1 MLTTYLT
8 SVLICKN
15 ILNNNVKGIGMKVAK
30 KIVNEICLFSIFLT
44 PIFYSQYANAKD
56 INLLCSFKSFCEE
69 RLPSS
74 CETSSAKNFESVQ
87 HVKISDKSV
96 VYWGD
101 TFEVTKIN
109 TSVVEARR
117 LEKYPKYDSLNESL
131 LILNRYTGIMDL
143 THTLQKIPKEFEKN
157 NVIQINRVRY
167 ACIES
172 APKF

>member
-1 MLTTYLT
+1 
-8 SVLICKN
+8 
-15 ILNNNVKGIGMKVAK
+15 MKVARK
-30 KIVNEICLFSIFLT
+30 NSLMKFVYFLFFLS
-44 PIFYSQYANAKD
+44 PFFYSQYAYAKD
-56 INLLCSFKSFCEE
+56 INLLCTFKSFCEE

-101 TFEVTKIN
+101 TFEVTQIN

-131 LILNRYTGIMDL
+131 LILNRYTSVMDL
-143 THTLQKIPKEFEKN
+143 THTLRKISKESEKS

-167 ACIES
+167 ECIES